1 MGILI
6 VLGIGLI
13 LAATILI
20 IVDKIGV
27 PKKAKTNSGKKSRL
41 PVGLIIA
48 GVALFVIGS
57 SVQIIPTGYTGVRTT
72 FGQISQSTVP
82 NGFAIKIPLVQNI
95 IKINNKQ
102 QNVKLDT
109 QVWGETSDK
118 TPVYAT
124 DTVISYKVA
133 SNKSAWIVANIS
145 EPNDLIDIS
154 TVSSAIKA
162 AMVELGVE
170 EVTVRTKIEPLVKE
184 KLIASFNEK
193 YGEGTVEIVKVV
205 INNMDFED
213 AYNEAI
219 AQKSIARQTQE
230 RQAIENQTN
239 VEKAEADKKVAI
251 AQSEAKAKS
260 KLIEAEAE
268 AEANKKIAQSLNQNI
283 IDNKAVDKWDGK
295 LPTVTGSNSMVD
307 IGNIFGDNK

>member
-6 VLGIGLI
+6 VLGSGLI

-20 IVDKIGV
+20 IVDKIGF

-268 AEANKKIAQSLNQNI
+268 AEANKKISQSLTENI
-283 IDNKAVDKWDGK
+283 INNKAVDKWNGE
-295 LPTVTGSNSMVD
+295 LPIVSGSGSIVD
-307 IGNIFGDNK
+307 IGSIMGEE